1 MLLSRYDATDWTGAS
16 MRRRAFLG
24 ILGGAAGWPVIPR
37 ARQSGAMRRVG
48 VLFSTAKSDQEAES
62 LIGIT
67 RHRLEELGWREGQNI
82 QIVDRW
88 SAGDNNRLQNYA
100 AELAQLNPDV
110 IVCEGTPVVAA
121 LKQATRTTPIVFVN
135 ANNPIG
141 SGFVASIARP
151 GGNITGLVSF
161 EPEIGG
167 KWLQTLKE
175 IAPDVARVAL
185 IYNPQTHTGQHFQ
198 SIDSVSRALAVKA
211 IHLPFGNAAE
221 IEHALG
227 DFAREPKSGLLVLP
241 DNSTNLHRDLIC
253 ALATRYRF
261 PAIYPFRRFMAS
273 GGLAYYGAD
282 TNDIYLKLA
291 DYVDRILKGAK
302 PADLPVQTPTKFEL
316 IISLKTAKAID
327 LSVPPA
333 LLARADQVI
342 E

>member
-1 MLLSRYDATDWTGAS
+1 M
-16 MRRRAFLG
+16 
-24 ILGGAAGWPVIPR
+24 LGGAAGWPVVAR
-37 ARQSGAMRRVG
+37 AQQSGEMRRVG
-48 VLFSTAKSDQEAES
+48 ALFSTAKSDLEAQS

-67 RHRLEELGWREGQNI
+67 WHRLGELGWREGRNI
-82 QIVDRW
+82 RIEDRW
-88 SAGDNNRLQNYA
+88 SAGDNDHLQSYA

-121 LKQATRTTPIVFVN
+121 LQQATRTTPIVFVN

-175 IAPDVARVAL
+175 IAPGVARVAL
-185 IYNPQTHTGQHFQ
+185 LYNPQTHTGQHFQ
-198 SIDSVSRALAVKA
+198 SIGSASQAMAVNV
-211 IHLPFGNAAE
+211 IRLPFGNAAE
-221 IEHALG
+221 IERALG
-227 DFAREPKSGLLVLP
+227 DFAREPKGGLLVLP

-253 ALATRYRF
+253 TLAARHRL
-261 PAIYPFRRFMAS
+261 PAIYPFRRFISS

-282 TNDIYLKLA
+282 TKDMYLKLA
-291 DYVDRILKGAK
+291 DYIDRILRGAN

-316 IISLKTAKAID
+316 IINLKTATAVGLTI
-327 LSVPPA
+327 PPT
-333 LLARADQVI
+333 LTCPRR
-342 E
+342 